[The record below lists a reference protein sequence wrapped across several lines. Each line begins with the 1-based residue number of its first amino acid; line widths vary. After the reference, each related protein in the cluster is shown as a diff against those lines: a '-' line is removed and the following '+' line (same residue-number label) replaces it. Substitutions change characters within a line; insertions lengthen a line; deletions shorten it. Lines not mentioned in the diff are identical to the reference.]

1 MVDAAEVKIWG
12 EYLGAVRWDSAQ
24 KLAYFQFAPAFLK
37 KGWNL
42 SPIKMP
48 ISAGDRIYSFPELR
62 RGRNETD
69 DTFKGLP
76 GLLADALPDKYGNKL
91 INAWLAQQ
99 GRSENSMNPV
109 EKLCFIGLRGMG
121 ALEFEPAQLKSEK
134 NSFSLEITSLI
145 EIAKKMIDDRKA
157 FSVSLSKE
165 EEKAMLAILK
175 IGTSAGGARPKA
187 LIAFNPITKEIRS
200 GQGDVSSGFEH
211 WLLKLDGVSGEQF
224 GESSGWGR
232 VEYAYYLMA
241 KECGI
246 NISECQL
253 LEENGRAHFMTKRF
267 DREGNIKHHVQT
279 LCGIQHYDFNDM
291 DGYSY
296 EQVFQ
301 TMRILKLT
309 YPEAEQMFRRMVFN
323 VLAANYDDHTKNF
336 SFLLK
341 KDESWRLAPAYDVC
355 FSFDETNFWVTK
367 QTLSVNGKRE
377 DISKQDLLKIAKEN
391 NIKKGSNIIEEII
404 SVITS
409 WPNYSKIAGVR
420 MDLSKRIE
428 ENLNVFKV

>member
-1 MVDAAEVKIWG
+1 M
-12 EYLGAVRWDSAQ
+12 R
-24 KLAYFQFAPAFLK
+24 
-37 KGWNL
+37 
-42 SPIKMP
+42 
-48 ISAGDRIYSFPELR
+48 
-62 RGRNETD
+62 
-69 DTFKGLP
+69 
-76 GLLADALPDKYGNKL
+76 
-91 INAWLAQQ
+91 
-99 GRSENSMNPV
+99 
-109 EKLCFIGLRGMG
+109 LC
-121 ALEFEPAQLKSEK
+121 PWC
-134 NSFSLEITSLI
+134 
-145 EIAKKMIDDRKA
+145 
-157 FSVSLSKE
+157 
-165 EEKAMLAILK
+165 
-175 IGTSAGGARPKA
+175 
-187 LIAFNPITKEIRS
+187 
-200 GQGDVSSGFEH
+200 VSSTCS
-211 WLLKLDGVSGEQF
+211 LPCCPPSSSGCP
-224 GESSGWGR
+224 GWGR

-246 NISECQL
+246 DISECQL

-323 VLAANYDDHTKNF
+323 VLATNYDDHTKNF

-377 DISKQDLLKIAKEN
+377 GISKQDLLKIAKEN

-409 WPNYSKIAGVR
+409 WHHYSKIAGVR

-428 ENLNVFKV
+428 GNLNVFKV